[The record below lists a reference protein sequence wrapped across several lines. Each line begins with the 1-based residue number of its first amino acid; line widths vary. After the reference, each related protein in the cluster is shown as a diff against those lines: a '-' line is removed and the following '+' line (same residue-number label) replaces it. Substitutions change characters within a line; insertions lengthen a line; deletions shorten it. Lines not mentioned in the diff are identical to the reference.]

1 MYLRGDKRGLV
12 HQISLEAC
20 RLHRKDCTRT
30 ENCIS
35 IRQPTTAQPTTNRA
49 QSNLFELPGCE
60 GGNRKVTF
68 RAYIHTAYRDRKI
81 KENLDAFL
89 ERIETIPTD
98 KDHLSQDEVICLAS
112 TESRDT
118 VLFTLPKIKIN
129 HYATSQY
136 SLSHSASPLN
146 E

>member
-68 RAYIHTAYRDRKI
+68 RASIHTAYRDRKI
-81 KENLDAFL
+81 KENQNAFL

-98 KDHLSQDEVICLAS
+98 KDHLSQDEVICLA
-112 TESRDT
+112 
-118 VLFTLPKIKIN
+118 FTPC
-129 HYATSQY
+129 
-136 SLSHSASPLN
+136 SASALN
-146 E
+146 VRFCSLV